1 MFGLLVLVGLILVVA
16 VGHYLWR
23 SIASKSQERG
33 LHGFIQKFDI
43 ADEHKDLLRASA
55 LSLENLHFLAAIFTK
70 SGEFEKAIQIYLIAL
85 EKTRDKD
92 EQEAIFV
99 DLAELYFKAGFLQKS
114 AEVLLNALNLR
125 PRNEK
130 ALKLLKIVYLRLKKY
145 DEVLQCL
152 DALFE
157 LGFEVRQERAFIE
170 VMKFVNL
177 AKNSVNLAK
186 ISSKNSPETDENLGE
201 NSMLNLGKNSSENFA
216 LNLGESENSSENSSK
231 NSALNLSKNSSENSA
246 LNLSENSTSNSSE
259 NSVSNLSENS
269 ALNLNENSS
278 ENSNSKPFK
287 TLFLQPFAKEIAPKL
302 YENNDLVKRYLLEH
316 AILRAHA
323 RFELVLDVLYK
334 QKEAIFLDDDAYFEL
349 FCAMN
354 LAPKRENYAFANKKL
369 QMLSILREAKF
380 AAKLGFSYV
389 CKHCKN
395 QMPIFFY
402 NCPICYEFG
411 GCDILCEVK
420 CEEV

>member
-157 LGFEVRQERAFIE
+157 LGFEVQQERAFIE

-186 ISSKNSPETDENLGE
+186 ISSKNSPKTDENLGE
-201 NSMLNLGKNSSENFA
+201 NSSENFA
-216 LNLGESENSSENSSK
+216 LNLGENLDKNFVSNLSENFAS
-231 NSALNLSKNSSENSA
+231 NSSENSA
-246 LNLSENSTSNSSE
+246 L
-259 NSVSNLSENS
+259 
-269 ALNLNENSS
+269 NSS

-316 AILRAHA
+316 AILKAHA

-354 LAPKRENYAFANKKL
+354 LTPKRENYAFANKKL

-402 NCPICYEFG
+402 HCPICYEFG

>member
-186 ISSKNSPETDENLGE
+186 ISSKNSPKTDENLSG
-201 NSMLNLGKNSSENFA
+201 NSASNLGK
-216 LNLGESENSSENSSK
+216 
-231 NSALNLSKNSSENSA
+231 
-246 LNLSENSTSNSSE
+246 
-259 NSVSNLSENS
+259 NLSENS
-269 ALNLNENSS
+269 ALNLGENLSENSALNSNENSS
-278 ENSNSKPFK
+278 ENSISNLGENSASNLNENSNENSNSKPFK

-316 AILRAHA
+316 AILKAHA

-354 LAPKRENYAFANKKL
+354 LTPKRENYAFANKKL
-369 QMLSILREAKF
+369 QMLSILHEAKF

-402 NCPICYEFG
+402 HCPICYEFG